1 MKTKQELFD
10 NALFGI
16 RAQGYERGYNASTG
30 LCQYRGDNGTKC
42 AIGHS
47 IADDNYDPQYD
58 SGDSGD
64 GDALGAFAAALGA
77 EPDDEMTQF
86 MTRLQCCH
94 DAGAPAKA
102 LPAKALLADVFEA
115 RMRGLAEENGLIYT
129 APIEGVLKA

>member
-16 RAQGYERGYNASTG
+16 RAQGYERGYSASTG

-42 AIGHS
+42 AIGYS

-58 SGDSGD
+58 NGD

-86 MTRLQCCH
+86 MFHLQHCH
-94 DAGAPAKA
+94 DAGAPAR
-102 LPAKALLADVFEA
+102 ALLADVFEA
-115 RMRGLAEENGLIYT
+115 RMRGFAERNGLIYT